1 MSFSLIISVDSLTE
15 NNFIDLTKKLSV
27 LLGTNNLEDI
37 LSIQKIN
44 WEELSSILSKI
55 EKEKFWLE
63 TMKNLIN
70 SNVITVLFVGNIK
83 DSTVRRFMLDN
94 KHLFLQNQYYYTR
107 TYRHYETLLNIVN
120 SNTIK

>member
-15 NNFIDLTKKLSV
+15 DNFIDLTKKLSV
-27 LLGTNNLEDI
+27 LLAKNNLEDI
-37 LSIQKIN
+37 LSIQKIK

-63 TMKNLIN
+63 TMKNLTN
-70 SNVITVLFVGNIK
+70 SNVIIVLFVGNIK

-107 TYRHYETLLNIVN
+107 TFRHYTTLQNIVN
-120 SNTIK
+120 NNIK